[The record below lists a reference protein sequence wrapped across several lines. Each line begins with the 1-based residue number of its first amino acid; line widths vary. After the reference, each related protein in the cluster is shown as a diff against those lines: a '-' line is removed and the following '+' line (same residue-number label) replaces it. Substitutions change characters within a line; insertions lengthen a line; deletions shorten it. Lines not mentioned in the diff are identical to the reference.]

1 MSAPTAI
8 DRMRSTLAER
18 VLAGPDTPALLMVSG
33 GSDHNICFWEISLQ

>member
-1 MSAPTAI
+1 MPAPTAI

-33 GSDHNICFWEISLQ
+33 G